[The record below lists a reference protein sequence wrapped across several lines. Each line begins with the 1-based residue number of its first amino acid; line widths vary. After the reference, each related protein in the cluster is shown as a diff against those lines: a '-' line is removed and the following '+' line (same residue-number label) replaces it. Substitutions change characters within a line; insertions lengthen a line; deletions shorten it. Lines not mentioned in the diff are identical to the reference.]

1 MPAQK
6 DAITTVKCHP
16 RMIILDFRFVPVA
29 NKHCLQTLKAL
40 EGLNRMIVA
49 VGGIRMEAVDQ
60 VDMKVKL
67 KRSMSGWRSFL
78 RGGGCRTRMLIGCLE
93 GSGDEYL
100 ERCVLIR
107 VMGSDGSGESD
118 EDI

>member
-6 DAITTVKCHP
+6 DAIMTVKCHP

-60 VDMKVKL
+60 VDMKVKFE
-67 KRSMSGWRSFL
+67 KKYEWVEV
-78 RGGGCRTRMLIGCLE
+78 ILE
-93 GSGDEYL
+93 G
-100 ERCVLIR
+100 ERLPYEDANW
-107 VMGSDGSGESD
+107 MPGSFWR
-118 EDI
+118 